1 MILYVCDMI
10 NTILEVV
17 KSIPN
22 EIVLAYGRKYFGIMA
37 IDFFP
42 MNAKVIIVLDA
53 HLFYTVRYSD
63 SLVI

>member
-1 MILYVCDMI
+1 M
-10 NTILEVV
+10 
-17 KSIPN
+17 
-22 EIVLAYGRKYFGIMA
+22 RKKIGIFGIY

-53 HLFYTVRYSD
+53 HLFYIVRYSD